1 MTPDHKPIPRS
12 FPRPLLEN
20 TTTPFPNC
28 FFPLFL
34 SLPQV
39 VQPKVMAVINV
50 VNGCLVILVGV
61 LYFLFLPSLSVACG
75 ACISEVLC
83 GLYCVLNGLI
93 FINFS
98 TGCIKGLNS
107 CNRKNFGFMYTFYGR
122 FFFVV
127 FCGSLCFGL
136 KDPTQKTVVGNVPVF
151 GYHWLGILTG
161 VLSWI
166 SALFNVWAMCN
177 YPEYSLDRGGMLT
190 PRTTPNEGGNVVG
203 IPMEERFKQQPP
215 EQEQTRAANAVE
227 FGEANDNPFA

>member
-1 MTPDHKPIPRS
+1 
-12 FPRPLLEN
+12 
-20 TTTPFPNC
+20 
-28 FFPLFL
+28 L

-190 PRTTPNEGGNVVG
+190 PNEADNVVG